1 MNAHHKKSIVW
12 PQTNFA
18 VRQLE
23 PSLRSIY
30 KRWKAYKL
38 LSPYPRSE
46 WPQLRCKVYA
56 ASLLWG
62 KRPSWG
68 AKRMWRGDYLS
79 SPTENVENANYTVAL
94 NNLKNSDRFNQV
106 FDYDFE
112 YSVDLNCY
120 INCMNK
126 ICRFCFRVSFIKQT
140 GIISVRIVQY

>member
-1 MNAHHKKSIVW
+1 MFTRVRTCEINAHRKEPLVW
-12 PQTNFA
+12 PHPNFA

-23 PSLRSIY
+23 PSLQSMY

-62 KRPSWG
+62 KRPNWG
-68 AKRMWRGDYLS
+68 SERMWRGDYLS
-79 SPTENVENANYTVAL
+79 SPTENAENACYVVAL

-106 FDYDFE
+106 
-112 YSVDLNCY
+112 L
-120 INCMNK
+120 INTCLH
-126 ICRFCFRVSFIKQT
+126 Q
-140 GIISVRIVQY
+140 IVTFQ

>member
-1 MNAHHKKSIVW
+1 MNQCMFYRTCENNVHHRESIIW
-12 PQTNFA
+12 PHTNFA

-23 PSLRSIY
+23 PSLRYIY

-79 SPTENVENANYTVAL
+79 SPTENPENANYTVAL

-106 FDYDFE
+106 Y
-112 YSVDLNCY
+112 
-120 INCMNK
+120 
-126 ICRFCFRVSFIKQT
+126 
-140 GIISVRIVQY
+140 

>member
-1 MNAHHKKSIVW
+1 MNSHRKKSIIW
-12 PQTNFA
+12 PPSNL
-18 VRQLE
+18 VVCQLE
-23 PSLRSIY
+23 PYLRSMY

-68 AKRMWRGDYLS
+68 AERMWRSDYLT
-79 SPTENVENANYTVAL
+79 SPTENLESANYVVAL

-106 FDYDFE
+106 LILE
-112 YSVDLNCY
+112 
-120 INCMNK
+120 
-126 ICRFCFRVSFIKQT
+126 
-140 GIISVRIVQY
+140 QY